1 MNTWQQRSRMKCAG
15 TACSCWFKLTI
26 RRDTQLNPQVNAT
39 PRHVVNS
46 VLIRQGHHKHHGQD
60 HAGTKMLHVQASMY
74 RLDQAQLHC
83 DDSIYYS
90 GGRLAIMRLLTR
102 RQLYMLGLT
111 SSAIVRKQGDV

>member
-1 MNTWQQRSRMKCAG
+1 MQGQRVPVGLNIPS
-15 TACSCWFKLTI
+15 
-26 RRDTQLNPQVNAT
+26 DVYTQLNAQVNAT
-39 PRHVVNS
+39 IRYVANY
-46 VLIRQGHHKHHGQD
+46 VLISQGHHKHHGHD
-60 HAGTKMLHVQASMY
+60 AAGTKMLHVQASMY

>member
-1 MNTWQQRSRMKCAG
+1 
-15 TACSCWFKLTI
+15 
-26 RRDTQLNPQVNAT
+26 
-39 PRHVVNS
+39 
-46 VLIRQGHHKHHGQD
+46 
-60 HAGTKMLHVQASMY
+60 MLHVQASMY

-111 SSAIVRKQGDV
+111 GSAIVRQQGDG